1 MSLLTPNLRLFA
13 RFPIFI
19 QTLRVNASMNTSNK
33 INQVPIPTRPSQ
45 KYMRAGAIIIGIA
58 GLYALFRASRREEQ
72 LIEHTIETQSQP
84 SAASPSK

>member
-13 RFPIFI
+13 RFPMFI
-19 QTLRVNASMNTSNK
+19 QTLRVNTSTITSNRT
-33 INQVPIPTRPSQ
+33 NQVPIPTRPSQ
-45 KYMRAGAIIIGIA
+45 RYMKAGAVIVGIA
-58 GLYALFRASRREEQ
+58 GLYALFRASRKEEQ